1 VRTRER
7 QYGIRLRYVAGPG
20 TVDAPEDLRMI
31 VRVLER
37 RCPREKIRAS
47 SKNEEGR
54 THPTPDASLRTA
66 TWRES

>member
-1 VRTRER
+1 
-7 QYGIRLRYVAGPG
+7 
-20 TVDAPEDLRMI
+20 MI